1 MKRCRIPHCPV
12 LLSAVLTGAV
22 CFGSLTVSAV
32 DIEIVEVE
40 EIPDIHNPEDSVV
53 IQLPEQGGKI
63 ELPPSPPKVPSYT
76 RGVDPGLYEI
86 SSAQNPDYVLDIR
99 YCTVRDKDLKTAQ
112 LYRSLDINQQ
122 KFSVDELSN
131 GLFRIRAR
139 HTGEALTAG
148 AGDDPAADEAEETEL
163 SVNGLVVTTADEYPK
178 TDSAADAAEET
189 ELSVNGLVVTTA
201 DEYPKTDSAVTT
213 AKEHPRDT
221 DASDTQSWI
230 IEEAPN
236 GYCYIR
242 TVFDQYVTL
251 ADSRPYSGDPVVL
264 ADYTGEF
271 SQMWKFEHTKIST
284 GHCADTDLVNPYGDD
299 GPYSGLRL
307 TLQFDTQTETITAK
321 ELSAHISENADH
333 EFVLDPSYLDAFVAR
348 LAEKYDTPGD
358 PVQFCTD
365 SGKEITVYMGDTGQK
380 LDRKETKA
388 MLEKYLGTNQSLFLT
403 PVWKEKAAT
412 AKAGERGDLKDG
424 YVEVDLKNQKVCLYK
439 NGRKLLESD
448 CVSGNSGEPDCETP
462 EGVYYVYYKAS
473 PDTLDGPGYSEEV
486 SYWMAFYGNY
496 GLHDATWRDKFGG
509 EIYKGDGSHGCVN
522 LPLEAARLIYNTAT
536 IGYPVVLYQ

>member
-1 MKRCRIPHCPV
+1 MEVPAMNHRHI
-12 LLSAVLTGAV
+12 LLPAILTGAL
-22 CFGSLTVSAV
+22 FFNGLSASAV
-32 DIEIVEVE
+32 EVEIVGVE
-40 EIPDIHNPEDSVV
+40 EIPDINKPQESFV
-53 IQLPEQGGKI
+53 IQLPGQGEEI
-63 ELPPSPPKVPSYT
+63 EIPPASPQIPSYIP
-76 RGVDPGLYEI
+76 GVEPGLYEI
-86 SSAQNPDYVLDIR
+86 SSAQNANFVLDIR
-99 YCTVRDKDLKTAQ
+99 HCTVHEKDFRTAQ
-112 LYRSLDINQQ
+112 LYRSMDINQQ
-122 KFSVDELSN
+122 KFSVDELPN
-131 GLFRIRAR
+131 GLFRIRAK

-148 AGDDPAADEAEETEL
+148 PADDDSVEAAAEETSEAGF
-163 SVNGLVVTTADEYPK
+163 VITTTDEYPK
-178 TDSAADAAEET
+178 ADSPDNVET
-189 ELSVNGLVVTTA
+189 SESSFVVTTT
-201 DEYPKTDSAVTT
+201 DEYPAVGSAVTT

-221 DASDTQSWI
+221 DASDEQSWI
-230 IEEAPN
+230 IEKAPN

-264 ADYTGEF
+264 ADYTGGF
-271 SQMWKFEHTKIST
+271 SQMWKFEPTEIST
-284 GHCADTDLVNPYGDD
+284 GHCSDTDLVNPYGDD

-321 ELSAHISENADH
+321 DLSAHISENADH
-333 EFVLDPSYLDAFVAR
+333 EFVLDPAYLDDFVAR
-348 LAEKYDTPGD
+348 LAEEYDTPGD

-365 SGKEITVYMGDTGQK
+365 SGEEITVHMGDTGQK

-403 PVWKEKAAT
+403 PVWEKKAAT
-412 AKAGERGDLKDG
+412 AKASERGDFENG
-424 YVEVDLKNQKVCLYK
+424 YVEIDLKNQKVYLYK

-448 CVSGNSGEPDCETP
+448 CVSGNSGEPHCETP

-496 GLHDATWRDKFGG
+496 GLHDATWRDEFGG

-522 LPLEAARLIYNTAT
+522 LPLEAAKLIYNTVT